1 MKRGVRCRVSGVGKE
16 RARFRFPSSVFRS
29 PRKAGL
35 TLVEVILALMI
46 IGTGLVALVSAVSR
60 CLSVPRLAM
69 NFDTARE
76 LLGQLEVEEPIFAE
90 EEIEDAAGSGTFDA
104 PHANFSWKRTVEQ
117 EGEEEE
123 DGLWKVVTTITWTE
137 NQRARSEEVVTYIY
151 RAKEP

>member
-1 MKRGVRCRVSGVGKE
+1 MNAARKRRR
-16 RARFRFPSSVFRS
+16 
-29 PRKAGL
+29 AGL

-76 LLGQLEVEEPIFAE
+76 LLGQLEAEKPISVEED
-90 EEIEDAAGSGTFDA
+90 IEDAAGSGTFDS
-104 PHANFSWKRTVEQ
+104 PHSNFSWQRAIEQ

-123 DGLWKVVTTITWTE
+123 DGLWRVTTTISWTE
-137 NQRARSEEVVTYIY
+137 NQKSRSEQIVTLVY
-151 RAKEP
+151 RVKKP